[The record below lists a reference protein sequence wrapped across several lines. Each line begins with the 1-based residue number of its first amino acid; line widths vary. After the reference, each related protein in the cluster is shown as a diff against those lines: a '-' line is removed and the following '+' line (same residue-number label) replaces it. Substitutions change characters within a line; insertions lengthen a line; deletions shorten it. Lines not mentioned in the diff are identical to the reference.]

1 MVFRKTYGTLSAE
14 RREQVARYLERF
26 FVEEEFAAL
35 LLEPNVGATPFV
47 DAFVQ
52 EKRANKSFALGGA
65 LASDK
70 ACVLEEARGLD
81 KGLEEARGLQE
92 APEEVCEFREV
103 LAELYSVCDAQAE
116 PHSLQEALAHMDA
129 PFSEQLLMLIDAKGL
144 KDSDVYKKAGLTRQN
159 FSKIRSGAT
168 AVPQKRTVLALA
180 LALELDLET
189 TKELLAHAGYAL
201 SHSSKF
207 DLIIE
212 YFIKEE
218 IYDLFEINSALYAFD
233 QPLLTA

>member
-35 LLEPNVGATPFV
+35 LLEPNVGAAPFM

-52 EKRANKSFALGGA
+52 EKRANKSLALGGA
-65 LASDK
+65 PASDK

-81 KGLEEARGLQE
+81 KGLEEARSLQE
-92 APEEVCEFREV
+92 APDEVREFREV
-103 LAELYSVCDAQAE
+103 LAEPYSVCSAQAE
-116 PHSLQEALAHMDA
+116 PRSLQEALAHMDA

>member
-52 EKRANKSFALGGA
+52 EKRSNKSFALGGA

-81 KGLEEARGLQE
+81 KALEEARGLQE
-92 APEEVCEFREV
+92 APDEVCEFREV
-103 LAELYSVCDAQAE
+103 LAEPYSVCDAQAE

>member
-35 LLEPNVGATPFV
+35 LLEPNVGAAPFM

-52 EKRANKSFALGGA
+52 EKRSNKSLALGGA
-65 LASDK
+65 PASDK

-81 KGLEEARGLQE
+81 KGLEEARSLQE
-92 APEEVCEFREV
+92 APDEVREFREV
-103 LAELYSVCDAQAE
+103 LAEPYSVCDAQAE

-159 FSKIRSGAT
+159 FSKIRGGAT

>member
-81 KGLEEARGLQE
+81 KALEEARGLQE
-92 APEEVCEFREV
+92 APDEVCEFREV
-103 LAELYSVCDAQAE
+103 LAEPYSVCDAQAE

>member
-1 MVFRKTYGTLSAE
+1 M
-14 RREQVARYLERF
+14 
-26 FVEEEFAAL
+26 
-35 LLEPNVGATPFV
+35 
-47 DAFVQ
+47 
-52 EKRANKSFALGGA
+52 
-65 LASDK
+65 DK
-70 ACVLEEARGLD
+70 A
-81 KGLEEARGLQE
+81 LEEARGLQE
-92 APEEVCEFREV
+92 APDEVCEFREV
-103 LAELYSVCDAQAE
+103 LAEPYRVCEAQAE
-116 PHSLQEALAHMDA
+116 PRSLQEALAHMDA
-129 PFSEQLLMLIDAKGL
+129 PFSEQLLMLIDAMGL